1 VAARGSHS
9 PPPLAAREEKITGEI
24 CNGFLPSSL
33 SSPAVTTIVTCN
45 KKKEKRRQLILNHFF
60 FFKYVLGLPLF

>member
-1 VAARGSHS
+1 VVLTR
-9 PPPLAAREEKITGEI
+9 RRQEKMTGEI

-45 KKKEKRRQLILNHFF
+45 KKKEKRRQLILNHFLF
-60 FFKYVLGLPLF
+60 FSNMLSVFPFLDLFLL